1 MEIGIRDFRYL
12 GIDFKICE
20 LVHFDERSKRE
31 PDCIYLEKCM
41 QGLFFVMKEKIL
53 KRIEWLVAF
62 VAILAV
68 MYGSYTMSRSVV
80 EEKVETKT
88 VDVVLD
94 AGHGGSD
101 PGKIGINNVLEKDV
115 NLSIVLKIKEL
126 LEKEGIAVVLTRDSD
141 LRLDENGKEY
151 SKAADMKQR
160 VDVMNEVMPQM
171 VVSVHQNSYTS
182 SEIKGAQVFYFTSSE
197 LSKKMAELMQEE
209 LRKVDPSNTR
219 QVKGNDTYY
228 LLKKTEVP
236 AIIVECGFLSNPE
249 EAEKLATEN
258 YQDTIAE
265 AIATGIK
272 SYLVMEEE

>member
-1 MEIGIRDFRYL
+1 MGIN
-12 GIDFKICE
+12 FKICE
-20 LVHFDERSKRE
+20 LKHFDERSKRE
-31 PDCIYLEKCM
+31 LDCIYLEKCM
-41 QGLFFVMKEKIL
+41 QGLFFAMKEKIL
-53 KRIEWLVAF
+53 KKIEWIIAF
-62 VAILAV
+62 AAILAV
-68 MYGSYTMSRSVV
+68 MYGSYTMSKNVV
-80 EEKVETKT
+80 EDKVEGKA

-126 LEKEGIAVVLTRDSD
+126 LENEGMGVVLTRDSD
-141 LRLDENGKEY
+141 TRVDENGKEY

-197 LSKKMAELMQEE
+197 TSKKMAEIIQEE

-219 QVKGNDTYY
+219 QVKANDTYY

-249 EAEKLATEN
+249 EAEKLATEE
-258 YQDTIAE
+258 YQDKMAE
-265 AIATGIK
+265 AIVEGIK
-272 SYLVMEEE
+272 SYLVMAEE